1 MNPTPLAKWPRR
13 FLSSLAKPSP
23 YQNLPEE
30 VYRDILLS
38 IGLPEPLASGLARW
52 EVAAS
57 HDALFDDSQQIS
69 QLLGRPTTPMA
80 HSVKTALS
88 QIP

>member
-1 MNPTPLAKWPRR
+1 MASEIS
-13 FLSSLAKPSP
+13 FQSGKPSP

-52 EVAAS
+52 DVAAS
-57 HDALFDDSQQIS
+57 HDALFDDSQQLS

-80 HSVKTALS
+80 HSAKTALS